1 MQILHIYKFHKIN
14 KLQRNQKYYGE
25 SDKLHLNAF
34 TTDIFLNI
42 AVLVVLIN
50 FLHGLF
56 IKSQQKS
63 LRIQDVLNSLLI
75 FKATLVKALQ
85 QEHKTIAYFL
95 IFIFFTCKLQ
105 QNMISFIMQTG
116 IPLHFKRIQACINR
130 RALQK
135 GKIQEQIK
143 PSIFAL

>member
-14 KLQRNQKYYGE
+14 KSQRKLDYGE

-56 IKSQQKS
+56 IKS
-63 LRIQDVLNSLLI
+63 
-75 FKATLVKALQ
+75 
-85 QEHKTIAYFL
+85 
-95 IFIFFTCKLQ
+95 
-105 QNMISFIMQTG
+105 
-116 IPLHFKRIQACINR
+116 
-130 RALQK
+130 
-135 GKIQEQIK
+135 
-143 PSIFAL
+143 